1 MKSGDKNNH
10 PSSFT
15 YYPHFGNLGVNAI
28 IILNWTLRKTGCEGE
43 RWTEVPVYR
52 VQQWTSEVIMRGL
65 LVP

>member
-1 MKSGDKNNH
+1 VTRIIIH
-10 PSSFT
+10 PVSHT
-15 YYPHFGNLGVNAI
+15 IHIFGNLGVNAI